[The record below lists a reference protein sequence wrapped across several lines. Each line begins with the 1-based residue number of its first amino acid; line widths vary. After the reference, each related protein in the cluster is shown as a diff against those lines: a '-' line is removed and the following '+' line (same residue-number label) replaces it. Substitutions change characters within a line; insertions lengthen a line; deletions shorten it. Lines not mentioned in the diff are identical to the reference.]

1 MQSLEESIESARK
14 RTKCWIVLR
23 LCVGYGMKGI
33 HCFCLGYTSE
43 ILFQHGTPGVIQM
56 RLQSANINWE
66 LLEWDLWLLW
76 PWHPSTWLIHGSN
89 EKGAAYERVLIVLIQ
104 GSPRCNS
111 CACRS
116 WRTAIEMKTLKTFRA
131 TAIQIK
137 HDKKQHHVQNH
148 THWSDAK

>member
-1 MQSLEESIESARK
+1 MQSLAESIESARK

-23 LCVGYGMKGI
+23 LWVVYGMKGI

-89 EKGAAYERVLIVLIQ
+89 EKGAAFERVLIVQLMRLQKLKNGNWNEDFENLQ
-104 GSPRCNS
+104 GNCDTNQTSQKTAPCTKPHTLVRC
-111 CACRS
+111 
-116 WRTAIEMKTLKTFRA
+116 
-131 TAIQIK
+131 
-137 HDKKQHHVQNH
+137 
-148 THWSDAK
+148 